1 MVLSHLFL
9 AIIVFIIGV
18 ILVFLG
24 IFYLMVHNRSFE
36 NKKEGESKSMLGE
49 SIGFILVGPIP
60 IIFRSKGRNIRSVLI
75 PIIITTALV
84 IAFLMVLA
92 LALISIG

>member
-1 MVLSHLFL
+1 MVFSQLFL
-9 AIIVFIIGV
+9 AMIAFIIGA
-18 ILVFLG
+18 ILIFLG
-24 IFYLMVHNRSFE
+24 ILYLTVSNRLFE
-36 NKKEGESKSMLGE
+36 NKKEKEGENVLGE

-60 IIFRSKGRNIRSVLI
+60 IIFRGKGRNIRSFLI

-84 IAFLMVLA
+84 IAFLIVLV